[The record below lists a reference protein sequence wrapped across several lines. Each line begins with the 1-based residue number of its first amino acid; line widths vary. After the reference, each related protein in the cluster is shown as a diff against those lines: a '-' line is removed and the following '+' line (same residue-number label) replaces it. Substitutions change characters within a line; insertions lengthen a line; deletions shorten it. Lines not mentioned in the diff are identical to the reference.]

1 MAEDY
6 INFLSGHAVPKAMTL
21 SGNQKATRA
30 DQTLQQ
36 LAKMICTNQ
45 WNEQDIPGADL
56 ADLKLFR
63 KVKDDLTVN
72 HDNSVILRGNRIVI
86 PSSLQSRAMVLAHEG
101 HQGIVK
107 TKKLLREKVWFP
119 GIEARVKQHIGNC
132 NACQANGPK
141 NHPEPL
147 QMSTLPPQPWYTV
160 HVDFCGAFP
169 TGEYLLV
176 TIDAYSCFPEVEI
189 VQYTAAKGTISKLD

>member
-119 GIEARVKQHIGNC
+119 GIEQDLSSILATVMLVRPMVQKNILNLSRCQHCHHSHGI
-132 NACQANGPK
+132 
-141 NHPEPL
+141 L
-147 QMSTLPPQPWYTV
+147 YMLIS
-160 HVDFCGAFP
+160 
-169 TGEYLLV
+169 
-176 TIDAYSCFPEVEI
+176 VEHF
-189 VQYTAAKGTISKLD
+189 QQENTYWSR

>member
-1 MAEDY
+1 
-6 INFLSGHAVPKAMTL
+6 MTL
-21 SGNQKATRA
+21 SEIQKATRA
-30 DQTLQQ
+30 EQTLQQ

-63 KVKDDLTVN
+63 KVKGDLTVS
-72 HDNSVILRGNRIVI
+72 HDNSVILRGNSIVI
-86 PSSLQSRAMVLAHEG
+86 PTSLQNRAMVLAHEG

-119 GIEARVKQHIGNC
+119 KIEARVKH
-132 NACQANGPK
+132 ACQANGPE

-147 QMSTLPPQPWYTV
+147 QMSTLPPEPWHTI
-160 HVDFCGAFP
+160 HVDSVDHFQQENTCW
-169 TGEYLLV
+169 
-176 TIDAYSCFPEVEI
+176 S
-189 VQYTAAKGTISKLD
+189 Q